1 MKSKMASWK
10 EIVLMS
16 NEIVDDYVK
25 KIESLRYE
33 RQQRMIGNPLSWF
46 ALAGLFPLQQG
57 ENKFGNQADS
67 KIQIPQLMD
76 EMSGSL
82 ILNSGKVFLQ
92 NLTSTKITLNG
103 EAAHDQPLRSDVDGN
118 PDLIEAGS
126 IAMRVIARGGRFFL
140 RVWDR
145 QSPQVANFNGLNFF
159 QVNPAFRLV
168 AQFMPFDS
176 PLMLKKV
183 DVIGTEY
190 DQPFI
195 GSAKFTVGGKECSL
209 IAEEDEDE
217 LLFSFTDETRRDSTY
232 PGGRYLLASKPVNG
246 RVILDFNLAVNWPCA
261 YTPYAT
267 CPVPP
272 MQNRLA
278 VRIEAGEKKYHSDD

>member
-1 MKSKMASWK
+1 
-10 EIVLMS
+10 MS

-33 RQQRMIGNPLSWF
+33 RQQRMIDNPLSWF

-57 ENKFGNQADS
+57 ENIFGNQADTN
-67 KIQIPQLMD
+67 ILIPQLMD
-76 EMSGSL
+76 GMSGSL
-82 ILNSGKVFLQ
+82 YLDCGRV
-92 NLTSTKITLNG
+92 NLRNLKSIEITVNG
-103 EAAHDQPLRSDVDGN
+103 EAAHDEPLRSDVDGN
-118 PDLIEAGS
+118 PDLIEAGP
-126 IAMRVIARGGRFFL
+126 IAMRVIARGERFFL

-145 QSPQVANFNGLNFF
+145 QSLQVVNFKGLNFYH
-159 QVNPAFRLV
+159 VDPAFRLV
-168 AQFMPFDS
+168 AQFTPFDP

-195 GSAKFTVGGKECSL
+195 GSAKFLIGEKECSL

-232 PGGRYLLASKPVNG
+232 PGGRYVLASKPVNG
-246 RVILDFNLAVNWPCA
+246 KVILDFNLAVNWPCA